1 MAMFTKNPTPSSVL
15 RTPYASFSFCE
26 PHLFISHSH
35 TPFVAHGA
43 GHASLCCRCT
53 RLHLSHNTPL
63 PFFLFCSQLLTIP
76 VSPHCFYYALPPCFC
91 FCLCFSTGLVSC
103 LVSRQSVSAI
113 SQQVLFMFPA
123 AMITPN
129 KILNNHQPVAQ
140 WRLV

>member
-63 PFFLFCSQLLTIP
+63 PFFLFCSQVLTIP
-76 VSPHCFYYALPPCFC
+76 VSPHCFYYTLLPVFVSSLLFNSLCFLLG
-91 FCLCFSTGLVSC
+91 FSTICLCYISTSSVYVS
-103 LVSRQSVSAI
+103 SSHDNS
-113 SQQVLFMFPA
+113 
-123 AMITPN
+123 
-129 KILNNHQPVAQ
+129 
-140 WRLV
+140 